1 MEIKSPVALLVADTD
16 RTQDYVF
23 ESARL
28 PEIRGASRQ
37 LDDLND
43 RLGDLIQE
51 SDPEACL
58 VYATGGS
65 LLALVS
71 SDKAPILAHRIEALY
86 PQETTVATITAAWRE
101 IDSEMFQKGYPPS
114 EAPFGS
120 LMQWAGTWLRRH
132 KESRETHP
140 FVEALPHVE
149 RCRSC
154 QIRPV
159 DPRTATWD
167 WPLCHVCL
175 SKRRY
180 SQRYEWFHRFERHLT
195 PQQARD
201 YYAGEPVACAY
212 PQDLAELGAACIARP
227 GYVGFIYLDGDD
239 MGQVFA
245 AARSPEDVR
254 CLSKVIRCA
263 SESAVWD
270 ALVEQHVHPTKVAPS
285 PSRAERGGEQ
295 PAPAQMVGDRVRI
308 HPFEVITI
316 GGDDIILIVPA
327 DRAIPIACAI
337 SQGFKDR
344 MAQELSTSSLPKEI
358 RDKKFTL
365 SGGVVIASDHNPVR
379 VLRDLARELKSS
391 AKRSRREAQS
401 SEGHLDFVTL
411 KSADMVERSI
421 EQMRERYPYRVEQPG
436 EKPLRLLGRPYPV
449 STLTT
454 LWETLTQLEQ
464 QGHFAKSQMHQL
476 VESLLR
482 GRHES
487 TLFYL
492 YQRARHSSPYQFLDK
507 ALSEVQGSDPNNP
520 TPWVQRKD
528 TAGAVFYQSSL
539 WDFAELY
546 DFVAGT
552 PVQEEPYD

>member
-1 MEIKSPVALLVADTD
+1 MKITSPVALLAADTD

-37 LDDLND
+37 LDDLNH
-43 RLGDLIQE
+43 RLGDWVQG
-51 SDPEACL
+51 SDPEAYL
-58 VYATGGS
+58 IYATGGS
-65 LLALVS
+65 LLALAPP
-71 SDKAPILAHRIEALY
+71 DKAQILAERIEALY

-101 IDSEMFQKGYPPS
+101 INAEMLQQGYPPS

-120 LMQWAGTWLRRH
+120 LTKWAGTWLRRR

-140 FVEALPHVE
+140 FIEALPHTE

-159 DPRTATWD
+159 DPQTVAWD

-175 SKRRY
+175 NKRRY
-180 SQRYEWFHRFERHLT
+180 ARRDEWFGRFEQYLT
-195 PQQARD
+195 PQQAKD
-201 YYAGEPVACAY
+201 YYNGAPVACAY
-212 PQDLAELGAACIARP
+212 PQDLSELGAACVARP

-245 AARSPEDVR
+245 DARSPEDAH
-254 CLSKVIRCA
+254 CLSEIIHRA
-263 SESAVWD
+263 SEGAVWD
-270 ALVEQHVHPTKVAPS
+270 ALVESGLHPAEVAPS
-285 PSRAERGGEQ
+285 LSHAERGGE
-295 PAPAQMVGDRVRI
+295 PAAPEQMVGERVRI

-327 DRAIPIACAI
+327 DRVIPVACAI
-337 SQGFKDR
+337 SRGFQAR
-344 MAQELSTSSLPKEI
+344 MAQALAAGNLPENI
-358 RDKKFTL
+358 RDKKYTL

-379 VLRDLARELKSS
+379 VLRDLARELKAS
-391 AKRSRREAQS
+391 AKRSRRAAQAT
-401 SEGHLDFVTL
+401 EGYLDFLTL

-421 EQMRERYPYRVEQPG
+421 EQMRERYPYSVAQPG
-436 EKPLRLLGRPYPV
+436 EKPLRLLGRPYAV
-449 STLTT
+449 SKLMA
-454 LWETLTQLEQ
+454 LWEKLIKLGQA
-464 QGHFAKSQMHQL
+464 GRFARSQMHQL

-492 YQRARHSSPYQFLDK
+492 YQRARHPTPYQFLDE
-507 ALSEVQGSDPNNP
+507 ALAEVQGSDPHNP
-520 TPWVQRKD
+520 TPWVQCRD
-528 TAGAVFYQSSL
+528 AAGATFYRTSL

-552 PVQEEPYD
+552 PVQEETP

>member
-1 MEIKSPVALLVADTD
+1 MKIKFPVALLVADTD

-43 RLGDLIQE
+43 RLGDLVQE
-51 SDPEACL
+51 SDPEAYL

-71 SDKAPILAHRIEALY
+71 PDKAPILVRRIETLY

-120 LMQWAGTWLRRH
+120 LLRWAGTWLRRR

-140 FVEALPHVE
+140 FLEALPHTE

-159 DPRTATWD
+159 APQTATWD

-180 SQRYEWFHRFERHLT
+180 SQRDEWFRRFEKYLP
-195 PQQARD
+195 PQQTSD
-201 YYAGEPVACAY
+201 YYGGKPTACAY
-212 PQDLAELGAACIARP
+212 PQDLSELGAACAARP

-245 AARSPEDVR
+245 EARSPEDVHN
-254 CLSKVIRCA
+254 LSEIIHRA
-263 SESAVWD
+263 SKSAVWD
-270 ALVEQHVHPTKVAPS
+270 ALVEQRMHPAEVTPS

-295 PAPAQMVGDRVRI
+295 LAPAQMVGERVRI

-316 GGDDIILIVPA
+316 GGDDIMLIVPA

-337 SQGFKDR
+337 GRGFQER
-344 MAQELSTSSLPKEI
+344 MAQELLGSNLSEKI
-358 RDKKFTL
+358 RNKAFTL

-401 SEGHLDFVTL
+401 SEGYLDFVTL

-436 EKPLRLLGRPYPV
+436 EKPLRLLGRPYPA
-449 STLTT
+449 STLMT
-454 LWETLTQLEQ
+454 LWEELTQLGQ
-464 QGHFAKSQMHQL
+464 QGRFAKSQMHQL

-492 YQRARHSSPYQFLDK
+492 YQRARLPSPYQYLDK
-507 ALSEVQGSDPNNP
+507 ALFKVQGGDPHNP
-520 TPWVQRKD
+520 TPWIQRSD
-528 TAGAVFYQSSL
+528 ATGAVFYQSAL

-552 PVQEEPYD
+552 PVQEELYD